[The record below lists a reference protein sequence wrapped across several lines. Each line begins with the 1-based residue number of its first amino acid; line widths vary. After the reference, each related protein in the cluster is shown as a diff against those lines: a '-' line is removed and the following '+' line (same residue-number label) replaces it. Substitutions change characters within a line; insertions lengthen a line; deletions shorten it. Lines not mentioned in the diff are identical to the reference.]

1 MQIKHL
7 NFYIMGENAI
17 STKQTEEEWGKTKK
31 EKLYLKETFQPCLYF
46 GNFCGGGRRI
56 ENLYI
61 NIKNQI
67 NGF

>member
-1 MQIKHL
+1 MR
-7 NFYIMGENAI
+7 EN
-17 STKQTEEEWGKTKK
+17 KKGKTH
-31 EKLYLKETFQPCLYF
+31 LKETFQPCLYF

-61 NIKNQI
+61 NIKKQI